1 MAYIITD
8 PYTAL
13 GVTDAAS
20 QDDIRKAYYAYQD
33 SKRDDVELFQIIKE
47 AYDILSDPERRRQ
60 YDETGET

>member
-60 YDETGET
+60 YDETGEP